1 MGQLGFLK
9 MFLIVS
15 IPSDVNDNR
24 RHVHI
29 FHKGRRRL
37 KSVAKIWIE
46 CNGVKSLEVAYS
58 DLSVKDEQL
67 ILSALDKHWVFINDQ
82 ISNTFNGVKTKL
94 KDLSK

>member
-24 RHVHI
+24 RHIHV
-29 FHKGRRRL
+29 FRKGQRHAQ
-37 KSVAKIWIE
+37 SIAKIWIE
-46 CNGVKSLEVAYS
+46 SNGTKNLEIAYS
-58 DLSVKDEQL
+58 DLSVKEEQL
-67 ILSALDKHWVFINDQ
+67 ILSALDKHWLFINDQ